1 MRWSKPAATVLNQK
15 FGDFKMLILTRHAN
29 QSIIIGEGDD
39 QIVITLL
46 ETSRRQSR
54 IGIKAP
60 KKISVHRE
68 EVYEKIMIKRQQSNL
83 LKEDK

>member
-1 MRWSKPAATVLNQK
+1 
-15 FGDFKMLILTRHAN
+15 MLILTRRQD

-39 QIVITLL
+39 QIIITLL

-54 IGIKAP
+54 IGITAP

-68 EVYEKIMIKRQQSNL
+68 EVYDKIMLKKQQDALNTQTPEQNL
-83 LKEDK
+83 VS

>member
-1 MRWSKPAATVLNQK
+1 
-15 FGDFKMLILTRHAN
+15 MLILTRKAD
-29 QSIIIGEGDD
+29 QSIIIGEGED

-46 ETSRRQSR
+46 ETSRYQSR

-60 KKISVHRE
+60 KRIAVHRE
-68 EVYEKIMIKRQQSNL
+68 EVYERILAQRIQQHQDDL

>member
-1 MRWSKPAATVLNQK
+1 
-15 FGDFKMLILTRHAN
+15 MLILTRHAN

-39 QIVITLL
+39 QIIITLL